1 MNSTVNFLIE
11 SGISLSVLTLVY
23 VIFLRKETF
32 FRLNRFFLLGSLI
45 FSVLLPFLSLKIYK
59 PDSFM
64 LPEITVTTHRNLME
78 AVTIY
83 GHDLSASIEQFIL
96 SDNFLLWIYFAGL
109 LFFLGR
115 FLFSIIHII
124 ILIKKNEVHKLKSLN
139 LVILKKECCPFSFL
153 NYIFLSNS
161 IENSEGYNR
170 VIEHETE
177 HVKQGHSIDVLIL
190 ELFTAFQWFNP
201 FMWLLRRAIRENHEF
216 LADNAVL
223 TSGVNRGYYKKL
235 LLNQF
240 IGSQVIITNNFNYS
254 LIKTRIKMMSKMK
267 SAKISHIKAILGLL
281 TAFVLIIVF
290 ACDQKASARII
301 NNMGLSVNTEKG
313 INTESINNIEASGKI
328 KMPVNAITTSK
339 TNNVFNN
346 NSVSLNTTT
355 SKTEDQIFNIVE
367 NMPEFPGGEIA
378 LRNYIANSV
387 KYPIEAQE
395 NGKQGKV
402 YISFV
407 INKTGKVVNA
417 KVARSVDPSLDKE
430 ALRVVNSLPEWKPG
444 RQRGKKV
451 NVQYTVPI
459 SFVLQ

>member
-1 MNSTVNFLIE
+1 MNNTVNFLIE
-11 SGISLSVLTLVY
+11 SGISLSVLTLIY

-45 FSVLLPFLSLKIYK
+45 FSVLLPFLSLKIYE
-59 PDSFM
+59 PNSFM
-64 LPEITVTTHRNLME
+64 LPEITITPHSNIME
-78 AVTIY
+78 AITIY
-83 GHDLSASIEQFIL
+83 GHDFSTSIEQFIL
-96 SDNFLLWIYFAGL
+96 SDNFLIWIYFTGL

-115 FLFSIIHII
+115 FLFSIIHITL
-124 ILIKKNEVHKLKSLN
+124 LIHKNEVQRLKSFN

-153 NYIFLSNS
+153 NYIFINS
-161 IENSEGYNR
+161 SLENSEGYKR

-177 HVKQGHSIDVLIL
+177 HVRQGHSIDVLIL

-201 FMWLLRRAIRENHEF
+201 FMWILRRAIRENHEF
-216 LADNAVL
+216 LADNAVI

-240 IGSQVIITNNFNYS
+240 LGNQVIITNNFNYS
-254 LIKTRIKMMSKMK
+254 LIKIRIKMMSKMK

-281 TAFVLIIVF
+281 SAFFLIIVF

-313 INTESINNIEASGKI
+313 INTESKNHIEASGKI
-328 KMPVNAITTSK
+328 KMPG
-339 TNNVFNN
+339 
-346 NSVSLNTTT
+346 NTIKT
-355 SKTEDQIFNIVE
+355 SKTEDQVFNIVE
-367 NMPEFPGGEIA
+367 NMPEFPGGEKA

-387 KYPIEAQE
+387 KYPIKAQE

-402 YISFV
+402 YVTFV
-407 INKTGKVVNA
+407 VNKTGKVINA
-417 KVARSVDPSLDKE
+417 KVARGVDASLDNE
-430 ALRVVNSLPEWKPG
+430 ALRVINSLPKWKPG
-444 RQRGKKV
+444 RQGGKKV
-451 NVQYTVPI
+451 NVNYTVPI